1 MAKVWLMVLRSTA
14 DFPGRYAPMVSSRK
28 SRRSRSCAS
37 ESPTILS
44 RWESSAWR
52 IEIGRLSVELGLS
65 RRVCPVTSFRSFG
78 RILHARMIGISLSR
92 DVAHAGCIRVRRLR
106 VKFRYLALLG
116 GVLYCLCI
124 GVRSREKLGGLAG
137 SVGWGFLK
145 WNGHAAW
152 DVRLVVVYLCLI
164 VLRCCCPIVWA
175 YMMCCW
181 VDDGIVCAW
190 GW

>member
-65 RRVCPVTSFRSFG
+65 RRVCPVSFRSFG

-106 VKFRYLALLG
+106 VKFRYLACFTWWCIVLFMYWCEVEGETWGLGWICWVGFEVEWPCCLGCAACCGIFVFDCFKVLLSDCVGLYDVLLG
-116 GVLYCLCI
+116 G
-124 GVRSREKLGGLAG
+124 
-137 SVGWGFLK
+137 
-145 WNGHAAW
+145 
-152 DVRLVVVYLCLI
+152 
-164 VLRCCCPIVWA
+164 
-175 YMMCCW
+175 
-181 VDDGIVCAW
+181 
-190 GW
+190 